1 MTARTIGG
9 VAPSP
14 EAAMHILYKHCDNQ
28 IDLLRGA
35 AEEVVCGATGPTF
48 RLGSEST
55 GALAEVNTMKADVP
69 AMELPKQKV
78 QSTARDEELD

>member
-1 MTARTIGG
+1 
-9 VAPSP
+9 
-14 EAAMHILYKHCDNQ
+14 MHILYKHCDNQ

-55 GALAEVNTMKADVP
+55 GALAEVYTVHADVP
-69 AMELPKQKV
+69 AMEPAK
-78 QSTARDEELD
+78 DEEFD